1 MNLVIGEEVVN
12 SDETNPAESR
22 YDNEMKRLAFGVILA
37 AIVVSTG
44 LYEAQARPQY
54 AQKEGKQCG
63 FCHTNPGGGGNRNY
77 RGTFYGANSL
87 SFTNFDDVREAA
99 IAHVPANA
107 EGDAATPRVGYIAN
121 VSGPA
126 TQQIQLR
133 ANRTPLIVVF
143 LENKTTDDQ
152 KAAVKMLN
160 SIATSLGRGVAIVG
174 VVKGDTEAALKLT
187 ADLGNKLRILP
198 DPDGAAIEKFKA
210 TMGLD
215 IVVVDKT
222 GETSKLYSG
231 YSKANLDLAIAHI
244 KEQGVE
250 FDGVDT
256 IDAPSKTLHGGKLG
270 G

>member
-1 MNLVIGEEVVN
+1 
-12 SDETNPAESR
+12 
-22 YDNEMKRLAFGVILA
+22 MKRLALGVVLA
-37 AIVVSTG
+37 AFVISTG

-63 FCHTNPGGGGNRNY
+63 FCHTNPGGGGNRNF
-77 RGTFYGANSL
+77 RGGFYGANSL
-87 SFTNFDDVREAA
+87 SFTNFDEVREAA
-99 IAHVPANA
+99 IAHVEANSN
-107 EGDAATPRVGYIAN
+107 GDASISKAGYIAN

-133 ANRTPLIVVF
+133 ANRSPLLVVF
-143 LENKTTDDQ
+143 LENKVTDDQ

-160 SIATSLGRGVAIVG
+160 SIAGSLGRNVAVVG
-174 VVKGDTEAALKLT
+174 VIKGDTEAALKLT
-187 ADLGNKLRILP
+187 TDLGNKIRILP

-210 TMGLD
+210 TQGLD
-215 IVVVDKT
+215 LVVVDKT

-256 IDAPSKTLHGGKLG
+256 IDAPSKVLHGGKLG